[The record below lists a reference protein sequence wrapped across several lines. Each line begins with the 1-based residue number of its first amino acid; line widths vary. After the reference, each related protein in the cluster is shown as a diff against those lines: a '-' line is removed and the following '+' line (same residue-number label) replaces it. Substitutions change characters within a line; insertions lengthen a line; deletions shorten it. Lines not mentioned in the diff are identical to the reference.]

1 MNITA
6 LIPRDKLTLVSVYRT
21 GGQSS
26 GTGGAPVELTPSV
39 NNAVWAVVEKLSAGQ
54 AQRAFGLASSARWR
68 IKVGSD
74 EDVADND
81 LIQMDSGHYIDQLIE
96 VKGIREPDGVLQI
109 LECDDTDRVVK
120 LS

>member
-6 LIPRDKLTLVSVYRT
+6 FIPRDKLVTISVHRS

-26 GTGGAPVELTPSV
+26 GTGGAPIELTPLV
-39 NNAVWAVVEKLSAGQ
+39 NSAVWAVVEKLSVGQ
-54 AQRAFGLASSARWR
+54 AQRAFGLTSSARWR
-68 IKVGSD
+68 VKVGSD

-81 LIQMDSGHYIDQLIE
+81 LIKVTSGHYINQLIE
-96 VKGIREPDGVLQI
+96 IEGIRGPDGMLQI
-109 LECDDTDRVVK
+109 LQCNDTDRVVK